1 MSAPAPYSLSPLEVA
16 SGLVFTDAGALPALL
31 PEAPAGTPRQALQH
45 AILPA
50 LERPPCLVSFSGGR
64 DSSAILAV
72 ATDLARREGLALPIP
87 ATNRFPAAE
96 GAEETEWQERVVAHL
111 GLEDW
116 LRRDLTDELDC
127 VGPVARRVLRRHGVL
142 WPCNAHFH
150 APLFEAAT
158 GGSLLTGVGGD
169 EALLSPDRSSYL
181 GVLRGRRSPRPRDVL
196 RVGFALA
203 PRAFRRRVIE
213 RRLPPVCWWLR
224 PRALKRVRAALARDA
239 AREPLGWQA
248 RYRWVHGF
256 HYMRVGIRSLAV
268 LAHDHEV
275 LDVHPFAQPEFL
287 GALAALPRAGRFH
300 TRDEAMRALFEDVLP
315 RELHSRSTKAQFDG
329 AFWTEHSR
337 QLVARW
343 QGEGVDPDLVD
354 LEILKDVWTSPSP
367 DARSFTLLQAVWLA
381 RERRKTRSTGNP
393 VEQELDSVV

>member
-1 MSAPAPYSLSPLEVA
+1 MSGPAPYSLSPLELA
-16 SGLVFTDAGALPALL
+16 SGLVLREAGALPVL
-31 PEAPAGTPRQALQH
+31 PPDTLAVTPRQALQH
-45 AILPA
+45 AILSA

-72 ATDLARREGLALPIP
+72 ATDLARREGLPLPIP

-96 GAEETEWQERVVAHL
+96 GAEEAEWQERVVAHL

-127 VGPVARRVLRRHGVL
+127 VGPVARRVLRRHGIL
-142 WPCNAHFH
+142 WPSNAHFH

-169 EALLSPDRSSYL
+169 EAFLSPGRRDYL
-181 GVLRGRRSPRPRDVL
+181 GVFWGRRSPRPRDAL

-203 PRAFRRRVIE
+203 PRALRRRVIE

-224 PRALKRVRAALARDA
+224 PQALKRVRAALAWEA
-239 AREPLGWQA
+239 AREPLGWRA

-256 HYMRVGIRSLAV
+256 PYMQVGIRSLAI

-287 GALAALPRAGRFH
+287 RALAALPRGARFS
-300 TRDEAMRALFEDVLP
+300 TRDEAMRALFDDVLP
-315 RELHSRSTKAQFDG
+315 RELQSRSTKAQFDG

-337 QLVARW
+337 NLVQRW
-343 QGEGVDPDLVD
+343 QGEGVDPELVD
-354 LEILKDVWTSPSP
+354 LEILRKVWTSTSP

-381 RERRKTRSTGNP
+381 QETRKQGSAGNP

>member
-1 MSAPAPYSLSPLEVA
+1 MTVPAPYSLSPLELA
-16 SGLVFTDAGALPALL
+16 SGLVFREPGALPVLL
-31 PEAPAGTPRQALQH
+31 AETPAVTPQQALRH

-72 ATDLARREGLALPIP
+72 ATDLARREGLPLPIP

-96 GAEETEWQERVVAHL
+96 GAEEAEWQERVVAHL

-169 EALLSPDRSSYL
+169 EAFESPARSNYL

-203 PRAFRRRVIE
+203 PRALRRRVIE
-213 RRLPPVCWWLR
+213 RRFPPVCWWLR
-224 PRALKRVRAALARDA
+224 PQALKRVRAALSRDA

-256 HYMRVGIRSLAV
+256 HYMQVGIRSLAV

-275 LDVHPFAQPEFL
+275 LAVHPFAQSEFL
-287 GALAALPRAGRFH
+287 GALAALPRPRRFH
-300 TRDEAMRALFEDVLP
+300 TRGEAMRELFDDLLP

-329 AFWTEHSR
+329 AFWAEYSR

-354 LEILKDVWTSPSP
+354 VEILKDVWTSPSP

-381 RERRKTRSTGNP
+381 QEPRKQGSTGNP